1 MLAEQLWQKIFVHNI
16 RPCLAFDSNMV
27 ICQVNSVAEADLGI
41 QCHQSTIQEI
51 FPNQSIQLKQY
62 MQSTGLISPLQL
74 SSFQH
79 IELQVRNSD
88 KFIEMEVFT
97 LQEEGVHL
105 IVLIGLH
112 VYNTAQ
118 SLLKILQLG
127 SLSSGL
133 FHAIRNP
140 LTVIQG
146 RIELLQMTTDNTTW
160 LKNLNLMLEQCT
172 RIGKLLDSTQNIT
185 VRGFQPSQ
193 FQLASV
199 LSGILED
206 NKLYVPILGMT
217 NVRLENDQER
227 VKVAFDII
235 VSTIMQYSSLISVK
249 IVENFEKV
257 SVFLETTI
265 SLEMQK
271 FFQEITQ
278 SSNVQDVITQSS
290 SKNRHISS
298 LKIIFASCAMN
309 INLMGNDQVVIHLPA
324 HKPKSKDKNKLHIL
338 IVDDDQMLREGLLA
352 LLGMDGH
359 HIVTVNSGEEAIK
372 VWNDDLD
379 VVLLDVH
386 LPKMSGLDVIDV
398 VRASHPQWL
407 SKVILISGMGQFK
420 EDIEFPEDV
429 SFLAKPFPKTELNRM
444 IAKVV
449 EDQQKNV

>member
-27 ICQVNSVAEADLGI
+27 ICEANAVAIEDLGI
-41 QCHQSTIQEI
+41 QLHHSTIQEF

-62 MQSTGLISPLQL
+62 IQSTDSVTPLQI

-79 IELQVRNSD
+79 VEVQIRNSD
-88 KFIEMEVFT
+88 KYIEMEVFT
-97 LQEEGVHL
+97 LQKDGANIV
-105 IVLIGLH
+105 VLIGLH
-112 VYNTAQ
+112 VYSTTQ
-118 SLLKILQLG
+118 SMLKILQLG

-185 VRGFQPSQ
+185 VRGFQTSQ

-199 LSGILED
+199 LSGILEE

-227 VKVAFDII
+227 VKVAFDIM
-235 VSTIMQYSSLISVK
+235 VSTILQHSSLISVK
-249 IVENFEKV
+249 IVENFEKI
-257 SVFLETTI
+257 SVFLETNI
-265 SLEMQK
+265 SPEMQK
-271 FFQEITQ
+271 FFQEIKQ
-278 SSNVQDVITQSS
+278 SSNVQDVITHAS

-309 INLMGNDQVVIHLPA
+309 INLVGNDQVVIHLPA
-324 HKPKSKDKNKLHIL
+324 HKKQSKDKNKRHIL

-372 VWNDDLD
+372 VWNDDFD

-398 VRASHPQWL
+398 VRGSHPQWL

-420 EDIEFPEDV
+420 EDIEFPEDI
-429 SFLAKPFPKTELNRM
+429 SFLAKPFPKAELNRM
-444 IAKVV
+444 IANVV
-449 EDQQKNV
+449 VAQQNHR